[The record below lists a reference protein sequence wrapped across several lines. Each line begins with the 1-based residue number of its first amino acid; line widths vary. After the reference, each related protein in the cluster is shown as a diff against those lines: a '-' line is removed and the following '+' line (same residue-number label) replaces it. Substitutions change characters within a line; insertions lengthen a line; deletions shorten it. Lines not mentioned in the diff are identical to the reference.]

1 MLSTALF
8 ATARTLQGSNL
19 GIYIFLVSLVLLNL
33 CVRRNWCLS
42 IFRMYFWKEKLI
54 YMPPLFQPRKN
65 NKLLQNYHDLDK
77 LCVVISFT
85 RSIVSLL
92 FYLIRNLELQEN
104 KQFSTDTLF
113 ENKLLTTQTEVV
125 I

>member
-42 IFRMYFWKEKLI
+42 IFRMYFWKENLT

-92 FYLIRNLELQEN
+92 FYLIRNLELQANN
-104 KQFSTDTLF
+104 KFSTDTLF

>member
-1 MLSTALF
+1 M
-8 ATARTLQGSNL
+8 
-19 GIYIFLVSLVLLNL
+19 LLNL

-92 FYLIRNLELQEN
+92 FYLIRNLKLQEN
-104 KQFSTDTLF
+104 NKFSTDTLF